1 MNIQQD
7 RDDYVAYHRSRN
19 DTKPFLSTMSDDLV
33 VGKESSIGALKSDR
47 RHLPVTYKTVDRNR
61 DLRSCFSY
69 SK

>member
-7 RDDYVAYHRSRN
+7 RDFYVAYHRSRSDN
-19 DTKPFLSTMSDDLV
+19 TPFLSTESDNLI
-33 VGKESSIGALKSDR
+33 VGKENRIGAMKMDR
-47 RHLPVTYKTVDRNR
+47 RHLPVTYKTVDRSR